1 MAGKLDRVP
10 REKVLQ
16 RALQLA
22 TEAMDLLDAHA
33 IEPEA
38 AAYIAL
44 AQERLRK
51 SLRVDGSWRRCRLR

>member
-1 MAGKLDRVP
+1 MAAKLDRVR

-33 IEPEA
+33 TEPEA

-44 AQERLRK
+44 AQERLRTA
-51 SLRVDGSWRRCRLR
+51 LIRH

>member
-1 MAGKLDRVP
+1 MAAKLDRVP

-33 IEPEA
+33 TEPEA

-44 AQERLRK
+44 AQERLRTA
-51 SLRVDGSWRRCRLR
+51 LTRD